1 MFKRIIYFSIHNKL
15 LIGVFTLALIGWG
28 IYNLSHLPLDAVP
41 DITDNQVQII
51 TSSPDL
57 SAQEVERFITYPLE
71 IEMGNIPRVEQ
82 IRSISRF
89 GLSVI
94 TIVFDEKADIYWAR
108 EQINQKIQKA
118 KTTIPSGYGNPE
130 MGPISTGL
138 GEIYQ
143 YVIYPADG
151 YEDQFDATELR
162 SIQDWL
168 IRRQLTGLKGVVEV
182 NSAGGYL
189 KQYEIALDQIR
200 MKAFG
205 VPLHEIYDAVANSNA
220 NSGGSYIEKENQT
233 FFIRGEGMATSMTD
247 LENIVIRRGGV
258 APLLLKDVAKVR
270 IGHAPRFG
278 AVTMNGKGEVVAGQ
292 VMMLKGENS
301 MEVTKRVKERIEA
314 IKQTLPEGIV
324 LEPYLDRSKLVN
336 QTTHT
341 VTKNLIEG
349 ALIVIFILVLL
360 LGNLRAGLIV
370 ASVIPI
376 SMLFAVS
383 CMRIFGVSANLMSL
397 GAIDFGL
404 IVDGAVIVVEAILH
418 HLGVKNKTAQLTA
431 QQKSNE
437 IFKAAAGIRTSAAF
451 GEIIILMVYVPIF
464 FLRGVEGKMFIP
476 MAQTVS
482 FAILGALI
490 LSTTYVPMMADLF
503 LRNAVARENS
513 LSDRIMNL
521 IYRTYEPV
529 RRFAFRFKYGILG
542 GVLILFV
549 FSLLVFSR
557 MGSEF
562 IPTLEEGD
570 LALHQILPT
579 GSSIRKGVEV
589 SATLQDILTSKFPEV
604 DKVVTKIGTA
614 EIPTDIMPLEA
625 GDIYVIMKPRDE
637 WTSAESREEMF
648 EIMEEELSKFP
659 GVSYEFTQPIQ
670 MRFNELMTGVRQD
683 IAIKIY
689 GEDLGVL
696 LDRAHAAESILQT
709 LPGIGD
715 IKVEATAGLQQMVVD
730 YELEKLAAY
739 GVSVAQ
745 LNDLVKA
752 SFAGKSAGYFY
763 EGERRFDVVVR
774 LREEE
779 RQDIES
785 LRTMQVD
792 LPNGQLVP
800 MSELAHI
807 DFEEGPTQISRDD
820 TRRRITIG
828 VNARNIDIAT
838 LMASIEEAL
847 SSRLELPP
855 GYFIRYG
862 GQFENLQRAQQTLS
876 VVVPVALL
884 IILLLLYLTFGSVK
898 YALLIFVA
906 IPLSAIG
913 GIWALYLRSMPFSI
927 SAGVGFI
934 ALFGVAVLNG
944 IVLVGYFNQLKKK
957 GMTDVL
963 KIVEEGTKVR
973 LRPVVMTASV
983 ASMGFLPMALSQSAG
998 AEVQQP
1004 LATVVIGG
1012 LITATFLTMVI
1023 LPILYYLL
1031 ESGKLKIRGTRSL
1044 GVIILT
1050 LLTSQAIAQ
1059 PVYDYPD
1066 FLQQFANQEN
1076 ILMRYAEL
1084 QKEGLLAKGKKPV
1097 APNLTSVS
1105 LSTEEQDFTE
1115 NSGVQSLNFRQDFRL
1130 HRQSLAYRALYETQ
1144 MMSVDNQVAMQKNL
1158 LNARV
1163 MSVFIE
1169 ASYITSLLEVE
1180 YELQDRFQEYL
1191 RISVR
1196 KAELGEAGGLVVRQ
1210 IEQITRQSAIEME
1223 RLTGQKALL
1232 IQNLQNW
1239 SGLEGFD
1246 IVNLENLQINP
1257 PVYLA
1262 DQHPGI
1268 QSLMIDQQ
1276 LIEKQ
1281 RDVVLAQ
1288 NSPTIFTGLRL
1299 QRLGGSFLYFG
1310 LEVGAGIPF
1319 NRSYR
1324 EQQSRAFALEASSKD
1339 EQIRWLSHLMATDRQ
1354 RLQDEANVYLTAAGQ
1369 LSEQI
1374 EQQQS
1379 LLTDLFRAFRLGE
1392 VSYSDLVLSY
1402 QSYNTLQK
1410 SYLEKLKNY
1419 YLNLNELTHYVYQ

>member
-71 IEMGNIPRVEQ
+71 IEMGNIPRIEQ

-168 IRRQLTGLKGVVEV
+168 IKRQLIGLKGVVEV

-189 KQYEIALDQIR
+189 KQYEIAIDQIR

-205 VPLHEIYDAVANSNA
+205 VPLHEIYEAVANSNA

-233 FFIRGEGMATSMTD
+233 FFIRGEGMATSMAD

-314 IKQTLPEGIV
+314 IKKTLPEGIV

-336 QTTHT
+336 QTTYT
-341 VTKNLIEG
+341 VTKNLTEG

-360 LGNLRAGLIV
+360 LGNFRAGLIV

-418 HLGVKNKTAQLTA
+418 HLGVKSKTAQLTTE
-431 QQKSNE
+431 QKSEE

-625 GDIYVIMKPRDE
+625 GDIYVIMKPKDE
-637 WTSAESREEMF
+637 WTSAASREEMF
-648 EIMEEELSKFP
+648 DKMEMELNKFP
-659 GVSYEFTQPIQ
+659 GVMYEFTQPIQ

-696 LDRAHAAESILQT
+696 LERAHTAESILQS

-730 YELEKLAAY
+730 YELDKMATY

-745 LNDLVKA
+745 LNDILKT

-763 EGERRFDVVVR
+763 EGERRFDVVIR
-774 LREEE
+774 LRDEE

-785 LRTMQVD
+785 LRALQVD
-792 LPNGQLVP
+792 LPNGKHIP

-820 TRRRITIG
+820 TKRRITIG

-838 LMASIEEAL
+838 LMTSIEEAL
-847 SSRLELPP
+847 AARLVLPP
-855 GYFIRYG
+855 GYYIRYG
-862 GQFENLQRAQQTLS
+862 GQFENLQRAQATLS
-876 VVVPVALL
+876 VVVPVALS

-944 IVLVGYFNQLKKK
+944 IVLVGYFNNLKKE
-957 GMTDVL
+957 GETDVL
-963 KIVEEGTKVR
+963 KIVEQGTKVR

-983 ASMGFLPMALSQSAG
+983 ASLGFLPMALSRSAG

-1023 LPILYYLL
+1023 LPILYFLL
-1031 ESGKLKIRGTRSL
+1031 ESKKLKIGKSL
-1044 GVIILT
+1044 SVIILMF
-1050 LLTSQAIAQ
+1050 LSQPVFSQ
-1059 PVYDYPD
+1059 PVYNYHD
-1066 FLQQFANQEN
+1066 FLNAFNSQEN
-1076 ILMRYAEL
+1076 LLLKSASL
-1084 QKEGLLAKGKKPV
+1084 QKEGLLAKGKKPI
-1097 APNLTSVS
+1097 APNLGYVS
-1105 LSTEEQDFTE
+1105 LSTEESDL
-1115 NSGVQSLNFRQDFRL
+1115 SGNPGIQSLNFRQDFRL
-1130 HRQSLAYRALYETQ
+1130 HKPSDAYRALYETQ
-1144 MMSVDNQVAMQKNL
+1144 MLSLDNQVVLQQNR

-1163 MSVFIE
+1163 MNVFIE
-1169 ASYITSLLEVE
+1169 ATYISSLLQVE
-1180 YELQDRFQEYL
+1180 YELQERFQEYF
-1191 RISVR
+1191 RISER
-1196 KAELGEAGGLVVRQ
+1196 KAELGETSGLMVRQ
-1210 IEQITRQSAIEME
+1210 IQQINRQSAIEVE

-1232 IQNLQNW
+1232 LLNLENW
-1239 SGLEGFD
+1239 SGQSGFD
-1246 IVNLENLQINP
+1246 VTNLEDLQIDP

-1262 DQHPGI
+1262 EQHPGI
-1268 QSLMIDQQ
+1268 QSLRIDQRM
-1276 LIEKQ
+1276 IENQ

-1299 QRLGGSFLYFG
+1299 QRLGGSFLFFG
-1310 LEVGAGIPF
+1310 LEVGAGIPISK
-1319 NRSYR
+1319 SYR
-1324 EQQSRAFALEASSKD
+1324 EQQTRASDLEAASKD
-1339 EQIRWLSHLMATDRQ
+1339 EQIRWLSELMVTDRQ
-1354 RLQDEANVYLTAAGQ
+1354 RLQDEANVSLTAAGQ
-1369 LSEQI
+1369 LAEQI
-1374 EQQQS
+1374 EQQQN
-1379 LLTDLFRAFRLGE
+1379 LLNDLLRAFRFGE
-1392 VSYSDLVLSY
+1392 ISYSDLVLSY
-1402 QSYNTLQK
+1402 QNYNALQK